1 MVFVKAQSG
10 PSNIKE
16 KQTDPDIFTVQY
28 FDESGNMTIRSG
40 GTVAWRCNNPAAML
54 ASPYSTSKDRH
65 CIGTAGNKEFKYAVY
80 PDYATGHE
88 ALIVML
94 RGSKYF
100 HLTLRQASK
109 RYIERDPDHIKK
121 IKKLSGL
128 DPDRTINSLDT
139 HEFER
144 YWRAIEQNEKW
155 EIGREDFIDKWY
167 ITAIR
172 SKHGVIY
179 EFCMQQNGQD
189 IWLSKSEAIT
199 LAEAHQLHAI
209 VVHLKNGT
217 CYLRSE
223 YHATP
228 LSSLIV

>member
-1 MVFVKAQSG
+1 
-10 PSNIKE
+10 
-16 KQTDPDIFTVQY
+16 
-28 FDESGNMTIRSG
+28 
-40 GTVAWRCNNPAAML
+40 
-54 ASPYSTSKDRH
+54 
-65 CIGTAGNKEFKYAVY
+65 
-80 PDYATGHE
+80 
-88 ALIVML
+88 
-94 RGSKYF
+94 
-100 HLTLRQASK
+100 
-109 RYIERDPDHIKK
+109 
-121 IKKLSGL
+121 
-128 DPDRTINSLDT
+128 LDT

-167 ITAIR
+167 ITEIR

>member
-1 MVFVKAQSG
+1 
-10 PSNIKE
+10 
-16 KQTDPDIFTVQY
+16 
-28 FDESGNMTIRSG
+28 MTIRSG

-109 RYIERDPDHIKK
+109 RYIKRDPDHINK
-121 IKKLSGL
+121 IQKLSGL
-128 DPDRTINSLDT
+128 NPDRTINSLNT

-144 YWRAIEQNEKW
+144 YWRAIEQNENW
-155 EIGREDFIDKWY
+155 ERGHDDFIDKQY
-167 ITAIR
+167 ITGVRI
-172 SKHGVIY
+172 KHGIIFEY
-179 EFCMQQNGQD
+179 LTRQNGQD
-189 IWLSKSEAIT
+189 IWLSKSDAIL
-199 LAEAHQLHAI
+199 LAESHQLHAI
-209 VVHLKNGT
+209 VVHMKSGS
-217 CYLRSE
+217 CYLRPE
-223 YHATP
+223 YHTQP
-228 LSSLIV
+228 FSSLIV